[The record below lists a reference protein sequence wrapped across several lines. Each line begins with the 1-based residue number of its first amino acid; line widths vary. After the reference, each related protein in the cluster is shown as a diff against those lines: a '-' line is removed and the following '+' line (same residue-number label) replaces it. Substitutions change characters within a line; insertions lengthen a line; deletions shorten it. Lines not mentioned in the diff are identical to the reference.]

1 MPTWTGVTFGYALY
15 LAALAWLLPRF
26 ARARAAAS
34 VTALLAGA
42 LWWSWPAL
50 VTLSDLAAPVVWVV
64 VPSLALLGSYRVSG
78 LFFVRASL
86 PLEQRLLAWDAV
98 LLHRSGVLR
107 AYYASRPIVRELFE
121 LFYLLVYATVPLGA
135 TVLLIGGQQDHA
147 LASYWTLVFTAE
159 LACYAA
165 LPWLQTRPPRA
176 IEPAPAVASGPLQ
189 RLNRQ
194 LLKHGSI
201 QVNTLPSAHAA
212 GAVAVA
218 LGVYIAMPLAGL
230 IFLVVAAGITLATML
245 GRYHYAID
253 SILGVAVALAT
264 WMLLRP

>member
-135 TVLLIGGQQDHA
+135 TGTADRRPAGSRSGVVLDAGVRRRTGVLCSPPVAAD
-147 LASYWTLVFTAE
+147 AS
-159 LACYAA
+159 
-165 LPWLQTRPPRA
+165 
-176 IEPAPAVASGPLQ
+176 
-189 RLNRQ
+189 
-194 LLKHGSI
+194 
-201 QVNTLPSAHAA
+201 AA
-212 GAVAVA
+212 GNRT
-218 LGVYIAMPLAGL
+218 GAG
-230 IFLVVAAGITLATML
+230 
-245 GRYHYAID
+245 GR
-253 SILGVAVALAT
+253 
-264 WMLLRP
+264 RPEPCSA